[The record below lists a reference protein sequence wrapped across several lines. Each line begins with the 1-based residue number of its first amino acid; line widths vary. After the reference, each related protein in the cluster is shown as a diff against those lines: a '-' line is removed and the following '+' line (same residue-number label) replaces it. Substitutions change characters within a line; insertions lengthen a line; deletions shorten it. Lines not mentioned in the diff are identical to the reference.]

1 MTSPSVSLG
10 SRWSLLFFFCLFFCC
25 SLLLPC
31 ALLRPPVRPLP
42 DCSGSCSGAAHQIL
56 PGRDRPTGHLA
67 PAAANSWPLLPITCS
82 CSDPRILAH
91 SPIPSQDASRSLIPR
106 FLPRSP
112 TQGSSQG
119 SSQASFC
126 PESKVGPSES
136 LHHDGLPPWSGG
148 ERAVAPGRRLTA
160 SLTSD
165 DSSSHPLACC
175 AVACPFPPSL
185 PQFPRPLLCARKP
198 TRPGHNTCHSDN
210 YALGEL
216 EWEPVVLSLG
226 PVGAGQAMQ
235 RTCFIHRTAEHSSCV
250 SYPAHGCPCLSR
262 LLLPPRLKS
271 LQELLPRRSSRLML
285 SRSPAFCLRYACLP
299 EIWIVPSSS
308 LMSGLSS
315 PASGIA
321 AAGQLCQTE
330 LGHRRIA
337 AWCTVCGHHRIPHQP
352 ILSPARPQIEQLGG
366 GRPVGWL
373 IHIR

>member
-1 MTSPSVSLG
+1 MVFA
-10 SRWSLLFFFCLFFCC
+10 FFFCHFFAALY
-25 SLLLPC
+25 SFPAPRSALLLGRCPTAQVPAV
-31 ALLRPPVRPLP
+31 ALLTKFCLVGTAPQAIWHLPLLTAGP
-42 DCSGSCSGAAHQIL
+42 FSQSPAPARIPGFSPFANSL
-56 PGRDRPTGHLA
+56 PGRLPKFDPKVPTKV
-67 PAAANSWPLLPITCS
+67 T
-82 CSDPRILAH
+82 
-91 SPIPSQDASRSLIPR
+91 
-106 FLPRSP
+106 

-119 SSQASFC
+119 SSQASSC

-160 SLTSD
+160 SLASD

-250 SYPAHGCPCLSR
+250 SYPAHGCRCLSR
-262 LLLPPRLKS
+262 LLLQPRLKS
-271 LQELLPRRSSRLML
+271 LQELLPHRSSRLMF
-285 SRSPAFCLRYACLP
+285 SRSPAFSLRYACLP
-299 EIWIVPSSS
+299 GLGIVPSPS
-308 LMSGLSS
+308 LMPGLSS
-315 PASGIA
+315 PASGSA
-321 AAGQLCQTE
+321 AAGQLCPTE
-330 LGHRRIA
+330 LEHRRIA

-366 GRPVGWL
+366 GQPVGWL